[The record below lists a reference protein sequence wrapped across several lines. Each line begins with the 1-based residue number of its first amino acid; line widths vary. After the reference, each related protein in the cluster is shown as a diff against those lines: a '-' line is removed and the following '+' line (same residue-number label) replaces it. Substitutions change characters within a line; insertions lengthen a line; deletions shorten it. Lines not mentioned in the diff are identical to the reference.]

1 MTVMTFDELNQLV
14 PKQNIPME
22 QYFGEMGLTNEQE
35 RKRLDLAERLEE
47 EFIDILAWVFYTA
60 QNRAVSESVV
70 EERFREALLNSTD
83 EEVMNLSRTE
93 EIIDTVAKEVAET
106 TVDRRNTPFF
116 LSEER
121 AYLLAEDNA
130 NTLFNYYDFEQA
142 LSQNKSMKQW
152 LTILDGRER
161 QTHNLADGMIAVVEQ
176 PFEVGDSLLMF
187 PKDTSLGASPEEII
201 GCRCSV
207 RYF

>member
-83 EEVMNLSRTE
+83 AEVMNLSRTE
-93 EIIDTVAKEVAET
+93 EIIDTVAKEVAKT

-152 LTILDGRER
+152 FTILDGRER

>member
-1 MTVMTFDELNQLV
+1 
-14 PKQNIPME
+14 
-22 QYFGEMGLTNEQE
+22 
-35 RKRLDLAERLEE
+35 
-47 EFIDILAWVFYTA
+47 
-60 QNRAVSESVV
+60 
-70 EERFREALLNSTD
+70 
-83 EEVMNLSRTE
+83 MNLSRTE
-93 EIIDTVAKEVAET
+93 EIIDTVAKEVAKT

>member
-70 EERFREALLNSTD
+70 EERFREALINSTD

-93 EIIDTVAKEVAET
+93 EIIDTVAKEVAKT

-161 QTHNLADGMIAVVEQ
+161 ETHNLADGMIAVVEQ

-201 GCRCSV
+201 NCRCSV

>member
-176 PFEVGDSLLMF
+176 PFEVGGSLLMF

>member
-93 EIIDTVAKEVAET
+93 EIIDTVAKEVAKT

-142 LSQNKSMKQW
+142 LTQNKSMKQW

>member
-93 EIIDTVAKEVAET
+93 EIIDTVAKEVAKT

>member
-70 EERFREALLNSTD
+70 EERFREALINSTD

-93 EIIDTVAKEVAET
+93 EIIDTVAKEVAKT

-152 LTILDGRER
+152 FTILDGRER

>member
-1 MTVMTFDELNQLV
+1 MTVMSFDELNQLA
-14 PKQNIPME
+14 PKQSVPFE
-22 QYFGEMGLTNEQE
+22 QYFGEMGLTNQQQ
-35 RKRLDLAERLEE
+35 RRRLDLAYSLEE

-60 QNRAVSESVV
+60 QDREVREADV
-70 EERFREALLNSTD
+70 ERRFRDAFLNAADSDLLD
-83 EEVMNLSRTE
+83 LDKTE
-93 EIIDTVAKEVAET
+93 EIIDTVSKEVART

-116 LSEER
+116 LSEDR
-121 AYLLAEDNA
+121 ASILAEDNA
-130 NTLFNYYDFEQA
+130 NTLFNYFDFEQA
-142 LSQNKSMKQW
+142 LSQNKNMKQW

-161 QTHNLADGMIAVVEQ
+161 KTHNIADGEIAPVEE
-176 PFEVGDSLLMF
+176 PFSVGDSLLMY

>member
-70 EERFREALLNSTD
+70 EERFREALINSTD

-93 EIIDTVAKEVAET
+93 EIIDTVAKEVAKT